1 MSYIGRWI
9 QIQSYKHD
17 GTLHRQWD
25 RGLVL
30 DETDDFIV
38 IASKRAKVT
47 EANGR
52 RWFTKEPA
60 VSVFFKKEWFNVI
73 CMLKKSGLSY
83 YCNIASP
90 AIIDDNKIKYIY
102 YDLDIKLM
110 EDRTIRFLDEKEY
123 QYHRK
128 TYEYSEELNQILKYQ
143 VAQVEKIMQTNQF
156 PFIDQLILDY
166 FDDYQKV
173 TTDK

>member
-17 GTLHRQWD
+17 GRLHRQWD

-30 DETDDFIV
+30 EDDDDFIV
-38 IASKRAKVT
+38 IASKRAKVI

-60 VSVFFKKEWFNVI
+60 VSVFSKKNWFNVI
-73 CMLKKSGLSY
+73 CMLKKEGIIY

-90 AIIDDNKIKYIY
+90 SLIDDNKIKYID
-102 YDLDIKLM
+102 YDLDVKLM
-110 EDRTIRFLDEKEY
+110 EDNTIRFLDEKEY
-123 QYHRK
+123 QIHRK
-128 TYEYSEELNQILKYQ
+128 FYSYSDKLNEILKF
-143 VAQVEKIMQTNQF
+143 QVEEIEQMMTKREF
-156 PFIDQLILDY
+156 PFIDQEILDY
-166 FDDYQKV
+166 YDDFLMMLK
-173 TTDK
+173 